1 MRIYN
6 IKWKENFWRSQIIY
20 FWKDI
25 KQMNKMRFVNTDQ
38 IQKKN
43 ISMSIQ
49 VSTHYILKENKKDN
63 NFMNVQEKCPNFIQL
78 YQSKLKSCH
87 F

>member
-1 MRIYN
+1 MRIDN

-38 IQKKN
+38 I
-43 ISMSIQ
+43 
-49 VSTHYILKENKKDN
+49 
-63 NFMNVQEKCPNFIQL
+63 
-78 YQSKLKSCH
+78 
-87 F
+87 

>member
-1 MRIYN
+1 MRIDN

-25 KQMNKMRFVNTDQ
+25 KQMNKIRFVNTDQ

-43 ISMSIQ
+43 ISMSIE

-63 NFMNVQEKCPNFIQL
+63 NFMNVQKKCPNFIQL